1 MSNMYKDL
9 KHIKM
14 YVEKKNTQANKLKH
28 NKQTNNKA

>member
-14 YVEKKNTQANKLKH
+14 YVEKKNTQANKIKAQQID
-28 NKQTNNKA
+28 KQ